1 MKSAEYKPPNDSNST
16 AATSPKTNNK
26 GVNNYVEILA
36 QWIVDI
42 IALPVTFITH
52 IVAQFVTPGSSGTK
66 ILGAMGFFLGTLLSS
81 DGIWQTLF
89 QGVPMFV
96 WFEKTWIGWFGWL
109 TLPFNLFF
117 WLSLAISAL
126 VQVMEARSLRGKR
139 PDQARSEFEESK
151 QYTLSS
157 KPTANIDLTT
167 ALWRDYKVAGMKERH
182 AGGAIAL
189 FFWLFDLTTTFVGRN
204 PFAYTDPG
212 QILGCL
218 VYNFTTMMAGEIGY
232 TIWRLTK

>member
-1 MKSAEYKPPNDSNST
+1 MKSAEYKPPSDSHST
-16 AATSPKTNNK
+16 AATSSKTSNK
-26 GVNNYVEILA
+26 RVTNYAEILA
-36 QWIVDI
+36 AWIVDI

-52 IVAQFVTPGSSGTK
+52 IFVQFVTPGSSGTK

-89 QGVPMFV
+89 QGIPMFS
-96 WFEKTWIGWFGWL
+96 WFETNWIGWFGWL

-117 WLSLAISAL
+117 WLSLGISAL

-139 PDQARSEFEESK
+139 PDQAKAEFEESK
-151 QYTLSS
+151 QYTLGS
-157 KPTANIDLTT
+157 KPSANIDLTT

-189 FFWLFDLTTTFVGRN
+189 FFWIFDLTTTFFGRN

-218 VYNFTTMMAGEIGY
+218 AYNFTTMMAEEIGY